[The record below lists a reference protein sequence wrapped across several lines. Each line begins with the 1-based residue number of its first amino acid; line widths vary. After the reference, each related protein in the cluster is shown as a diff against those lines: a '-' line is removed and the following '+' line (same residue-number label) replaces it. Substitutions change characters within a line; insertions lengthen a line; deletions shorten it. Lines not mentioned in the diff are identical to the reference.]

1 MDDQAPDY
9 DALLAGVRRND
20 QTAARALVEALHPL
34 VRKIVRSHLP
44 RRVAEEDLAQEV
56 YLKMFSRLEQYRGEM
71 PLPHWVSRIAVTT
84 CIDQLRHQ
92 QRRPELR
99 WADLSENEAE
109 VLDAVLAGSD
119 GEDATDALAA
129 KELVRRLL
137 DQLAPADRTVIT
149 LLDLEQKSV
158 AEIRELTGWGT
169 SMIKVRAFRAR
180 RKLRKLFEQLERKEC
195 P

>member
-1 MDDQAPDY
+1 MDDQAPDF

-109 VLDAVLAGSD
+109 VLDAVLSGSD
-119 GEDATDALAA
+119 GADATDAMAA
-129 KELVRRLL
+129 KELVGRLL
-137 DQLAPADRTVIT
+137 EELSPADRTVIT

-180 RKLRKLFEQLERKEC
+180 RKLRKLFDQLERKEC